1 MKLFLLL
8 VLLFLINPAFTQN
21 RYDIIITEIMA
32 DPSPQVGLP
41 NYEWIEIKNNSSS
54 PVQLRDFKI
63 GDENGIS
70 GAFPFF
76 ILPPNSFLVIC
87 GPGAWNSLSAASTA
101 IAVTSFPSLNNEGE
115 IIFLRAASGRTMHAV
130 NFK

>member
-1 MKLFLLL
+1 MKLCLLL
-8 VLLFLINPAFTQN
+8 VCMFLINPVFSQN

-54 PVQLRDFKI
+54 PVQLRDYKI
-63 GDENGIS
+63 GDENGLS

-76 ILPPNSFLVIC
+76 ILQPDSFLVIC
-87 GPGAWNSLSAASTA
+87 GTGAWNSLSAISTA
-101 IAVTSFPSLNNEGE
+101 I
-115 IIFLRAASGRTMHAV
+115 
-130 NFK
+130 